1 VTSLLRRFAIA
12 LASFVIA
19 GLCVALVGGFIPQL
33 LGAATNLVVTILL
46 GYAIFRDILRR
57 ERGAPV
63 PASSSSTP
71 S

>member
-1 VTSLLRRFAIA
+1 MISLLRRFAIG
-12 LASFVIA
+12 LGSFVIA

-33 LGAATNLVVTILL
+33 LGPATNVVVTILL

-57 ERGAPV
+57 ERRAAV
-63 PASSSSTP
+63 SP